1 MRSGTYH
8 RIMIYDRPTVHQH
21 RTSDPGIGIY
31 HRSLHHK
38 AARLQHR
45 TRTYNCR
52 RMHDCRYLI
61 PFFQQFIRPVQTHL
75 VISKCCYCHRILLMS
90 DLIIT
95 AHSDDRFI
103 LHRIIQKYNL
113 FIPQC
118 LRSLRYHPAESACT
132 ENQQTFHYVF
142 PPIVFLLISY
152 TISYHRSGPGDSY
165 FHKKLRRITGS
176 RILRSFFVFI
186 FILERGSL
194 LGTYFKDS
202 SIFQG
207 YSIPYGVR
215 HPFRQ

>member
-8 RIMIYDRPTVHQH
+8 RIVIYDRPAVHQH

-61 PFFQQFIRPVQTHL
+61 SLFQQFVRPVQTHL

-142 PPIVFLLISY
+142 PPIVFLFHFEIFCFKILFLTFISY
-152 TISYHRSGPGDSY
+152 IIS
-165 FHKKLRRITGS
+165 
-176 RILRSFFVFI
+176 
-186 FILERGSL
+186 
-194 LGTYFKDS
+194 
-202 SIFQG
+202 
-207 YSIPYGVR
+207 
-215 HPFRQ
+215 